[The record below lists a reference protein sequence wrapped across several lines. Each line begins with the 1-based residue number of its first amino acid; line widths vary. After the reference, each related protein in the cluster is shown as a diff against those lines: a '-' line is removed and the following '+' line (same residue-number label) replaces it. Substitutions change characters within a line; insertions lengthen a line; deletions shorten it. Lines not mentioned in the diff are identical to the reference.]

1 MANKK
6 MTTKEF
12 KEVLKAAH
20 IDFDFIGW
28 EGILVIISNHYYNTA
43 KEFEEKNLKYGADDY
58 KKNASKIHEILE
70 ERGYFEGK

>member
-28 EGILVIISNHYYNTA
+28 EGILVMISNHYFTTA
-43 KEFEEKNLKYGADDY
+43 KEFDKKNLKSGAEAY
-58 KKNASKIHEILE
+58 RKNASKIHEILE